1 MSRRTAMN
9 FTMGKSSKPYKTPT
23 KYLVEEEDG
32 EEEVEGIEE
41 IKIIN
46 NHIYFYSDISIRSIL
61 NLTEIIKK
69 TTRKLLVMNIQF
81 DCDIE
86 IYLHINS
93 GGGDVFAV
101 LSIINLIENNKIN
114 INTIIEGQACSAA
127 TILAMIGRSRQ
138 ITQNSYMLI
147 HNISSGFW
155 GKMHEF
161 EDEMKN
167 LTLLTKDIKKL
178 YKKYTNISTK
188 QLEQLLKK
196 DLLLDA
202 KTCMSYGLIDEI
214 V

>member
-1 MSRRTAMN
+1 
-9 FTMGKSSKPYKTPT
+9 
-23 KYLVEEEDG
+23 
-32 EEEVEGIEE
+32 
-41 IKIIN
+41 
-46 NHIYFYSDISIRSIL
+46 
-61 NLTEIIKK
+61 
-69 TTRKLLVMNIQF
+69 MNIQF

-101 LSIINLIENNKIN
+101 LSIINLIETNKIN

-127 TILAMIGRSRQ
+127 TILAMVGYTRQ

-178 YKKYTNISTK
+178 YKKYTNITTK

-202 KTCMSYGLIDEI
+202 KTCMDYGLIDEI